1 MARILVTGAYG
12 FLGKYVI
19 EELVSHGYDVLAFGR
34 DEQKMKALK
43 RERVDIFIGDFC
55 NKEAVIKAT
64 EGVDAVIHCGAL
76 STIWG
81 KREDFIDANVRGTMN
96 LVEGCLQHQVKRFV
110 YVSSPSIYARKAN
123 RLDIKETDVDESNT
137 LNFYIESKILAEQ
150 QIKATAN
157 LDWVIVRPRGL
168 FGVGDPSIVPRLI
181 RANAKIGIPLF
192 NNGRNIVDM
201 TCVENVAYAL
211 RLCLESPNA
220 VGNIYNITNG
230 EPKPFKGILETLFN
244 SLGVQPNYL
253 KLNSEV
259 LYALSCLIER
269 LYKIFRIYKEP
280 IFTKYSIC
288 TLAYSQTL
296 DISKARNELNYV
308 PQMTLQEG
316 IMKYAEQYNKA

>member
-81 KREDFIDANVRGTMN
+81 KREDFINANVRGTMN

-110 YVSSPSIYARKAN
+110 YVSSPSIYACKAN

-230 EPKPFKGILETLFN
+230 EPKPFKEILETLFN

>member
-1 MARILVTGAYG
+1 M
-12 FLGKYVI
+12 
-19 EELVSHGYDVLAFGR
+19 
-34 DEQKMKALK
+34 
-43 RERVDIFIGDFC
+43 
-55 NKEAVIKAT
+55 
-64 EGVDAVIHCGAL
+64 
-76 STIWG
+76 
-81 KREDFIDANVRGTMN
+81 
-96 LVEGCLQHQVKRFV
+96 
-110 YVSSPSIYARKAN
+110 
-123 RLDIKETDVDESNT
+123 
-137 LNFYIESKILAEQ
+137 
-150 QIKATAN
+150 
-157 LDWVIVRPRGL
+157 RPRGL
-168 FGVGDPSIVPRLI
+168 FGVGDPSIIPRLI

-220 VGNIYNITNG
+220 VGNSYNITNG
-230 EPKPFKGILETLFN
+230 EPKPFKEILETLFN

-280 IFTKYSIC
+280 IFTKYGIC

>member
-81 KREDFIDANVRGTMN
+81 KREDFINANVRGTMN

-230 EPKPFKGILETLFN
+230 EPKPFKEILETLFN